1 MISPVS
7 TGGIVHADNI
17 QVGFKEISSGKK
29 SATFNSPAILE
40 IGRRLMTNSTL
51 VGAKNNNVANQM
63 SRSQTESAFVQN
75 TQDTLSRIS
84 ELSVRANSGMLNA
97 ADKEALQ
104 IEANELSEH
113 LDFTARTAKFNGKEL
128 LDDSQFTEM
137 TDSLRNIDF
146 STSEGISNT
155 AEAASAAIDA
165 MSSRQAGLGSE
176 QNILDH
182 QFEANLQEQ
191 ANLLEAGS
199 KMADT
204 DIASAMT
211 RLSSDSILSD
221 VSTAMTAQ
229 ASNMESSTLR
239 ALLS

>member
-1 MISPVS
+1 MISPVA
-7 TGGIVHADNI
+7 TGGIVHTDNI
-17 QVGFKEISSGKK
+17 QVGFKEISSGNK
-29 SATFNSPAILE
+29 SATFTSPAILE

-51 VGAKNNNVANQM
+51 AGAKNSNVVNQM
-63 SRSQTESAFVQN
+63 SRSQTEAAFVQN

-84 ELSVRANSGMLNA
+84 ELTVRANSGMLNA

-104 IEANELSEH
+104 LEANELAEH
-113 LDFTARTAKFNGKEL
+113 LEFTGRNSKFNGKEL
-128 LDDSQFTEM
+128 FNDSQFSDM

-146 STSEGISNT
+146 STSEGIASA
-155 AEAASAAIDA
+155 AEAASAGIDA
-165 MSSRQAGLGSE
+165 MSARQAELGSE

-204 DIASAMT
+204 DIAQSFM
-211 RLSSDSILSD
+211 RLTSDSILND

-229 ASNMESSTLR
+229 AANMESSTLR
-239 ALLS
+239 ALLT

>member
-7 TGGIVHADNI
+7 TGGVVHTDNI

-29 SATFNSPAILE
+29 SATFTSPAILE

-51 VGAKNNNVANQM
+51 TGARNRNVVNQV
-63 SRSQTESAFVQN
+63 SKSQTESAFVQN

-84 ELSVRANSGMLNA
+84 ELTVRANSGMLNS

-104 IEANELSEH
+104 IEANELAEH
-113 LDFTARTAKFNGKEL
+113 LEFTGRNSKFNGKEL
-128 LDDSQFTEM
+128 LNDSQFSEM

-155 AEAASAAIDA
+155 AEAAVAGIEA
-165 MSSRQAGLGSE
+165 MSQRQAELGSE
-176 QNILDH
+176 QNILQH
-182 QFEANLQEQ
+182 QFEANLQEE

-199 KMADT
+199 KMADA
-204 DIASAMT
+204 DIAQSFM
-211 RLSSDSILSD
+211 RLTSDSILND

-239 ALLS
+239 ALLT